1 MLFRQALNASNVF
14 QCFDQ
19 PQSGAGENMGVQ
31 VFDEVA
37 VGVAN
42 DVAAPV
48 LLGVGAHSHLSFD
61 AVLAQVASH
70 GLEDKVNGNRAVST

>member
-1 MLFRQALNASNVF
+1 VLFGQALKASDVF
-14 QCFDQ
+14 QRFDQ
-19 PQSGAGENMGVQ
+19 PQSDAGEK

-48 LLGVGAHSHLSFD
+48 LLGVGACPQPFVAKLD
-61 AVLAQVASH
+61 AVLVQVASH